1 MLICCSPRHTNKTF
15 VFVISGASAVAD
27 WTASVV
33 FEKQLRSR
41 ELQRR
46 TLALYRARGLI
57 CCCPNRRRADSLTL
71 RLLAPKHGATT
82 DHLARFG
89 CGSRSYERSLTGPGR
104 TEGADVHSSTA
115 GDWSHG
121 PELQPCTQIRRKT
134 TKVDRGHLHM
144 VSETKLLADG
154 SLWDYMPLPVSPS
167 ICLPVDLH
175 SLNERMTGPV

>member
-15 VFVISGASAVAD
+15 VFVISGASALAD

-104 TEGADVHSSTA
+104 AYMHSSTA

-121 PELQPCTQIRRKT
+121 PELQPCTHIRRKT
-134 TKVDRGHLHM
+134 TERDRGHDIWFRSSSSYQRWKFMGLHAP
-144 VSETKLLADG
+144 SCKSFD
-154 SLWDYMPLPVSPS
+154 LPACRPA
-167 ICLPVDLH
+167 
-175 SLNERMTGPV
+175 